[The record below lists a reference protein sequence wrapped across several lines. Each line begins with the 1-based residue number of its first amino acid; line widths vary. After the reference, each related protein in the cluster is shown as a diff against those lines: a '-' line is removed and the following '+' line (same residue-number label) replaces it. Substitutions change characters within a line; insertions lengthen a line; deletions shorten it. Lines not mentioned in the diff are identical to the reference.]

1 MKRLKKGS
9 VLAVILALMVT
20 LTAFVLPTAYVS
32 AEGELV
38 NVTFVVTGSRILTK
52 KTDHAT
58 AYDDGAWVDEAVTGL
73 DSNKTVADVTLQQ
86 LDNEVAGR
94 SVTIISSA
102 YGSFLSSIT
111 VDGKTNTGGVT
122 NGRNSYWQ
130 LLINGTPA
138 NMGMDAITVNEG
150 DRIEWKFINDPT
162 FPLSVEQ
169 ETADPALTL
178 SPTPDYWTSFASS
191 SLHNAAKT
199 IKGTLENNFK
209 LLWSKPYG
217 EKSEWGGYVTKSDF
231 MIIGDHLYFAAG
243 GELFKVNGSGEV
255 VAKEKLRNTIGYFG
269 RLAYDYGLV
278 VVPLDGGAV
287 QAIDAKTM
295 KTKWVAEAQDLLTIW
310 APNDKGVWQPTNH
323 GIQSLATLLIADE
336 VAYSTTTAVVKGAAP
351 GGIIRAIDMATGETL
366 WQYQNSTAG
375 YYWAGPVKIGKWL
388 VIGNDG
394 GALEV
399 IDADEGKQLAA
410 NTEQIGA
417 PIRST
422 IVHADEKLYFTSR
435 DGKFHEISFNK
446 EDGSFGKLRSV
457 QFGKVS
463 TSTPT
468 IYGGKAYVGGA
479 LAADWGSDGVF
490 AVIDLATMAI
500 DFQHVVKE
508 GDVKSAPLVIAGDEG
523 HPFVFFTANNAT
535 GALYVYDGKAV
546 TMAYEPDE
554 EEQKNYS
561 TSSAVTDG
569 KERIYYTNDSGHV
582 FAIQMSKK
590 TISPEGEGIPPTG
603 ETRDLL
609 FAGLLLV
616 TLAVGFV
623 YAANKK
629 RQATVSD
636 D

>member
-217 EKSEWGGYVTKSDF
+217 EKSEWGGLRYEV
-231 MIIGDHLYFAAG
+231 GLYDHWRPS
-243 GELFKVNGSGEV
+243 LFCC
-255 VAKEKLRNTIGYFG
+255 R
-269 RLAYDYGLV
+269 R
-278 VVPLDGGAV
+278 
-287 QAIDAKTM
+287 
-295 KTKWVAEAQDLLTIW
+295 
-310 APNDKGVWQPTNH
+310 
-323 GIQSLATLLIADE
+323 
-336 VAYSTTTAVVKGAAP
+336 
-351 GGIIRAIDMATGETL
+351 
-366 WQYQNSTAG
+366 
-375 YYWAGPVKIGKWL
+375 
-388 VIGNDG
+388 
-394 GALEV
+394 
-399 IDADEGKQLAA
+399 
-410 NTEQIGA
+410 
-417 PIRST
+417 
-422 IVHADEKLYFTSR
+422 
-435 DGKFHEISFNK
+435 
-446 EDGSFGKLRSV
+446 
-457 QFGKVS
+457 
-463 TSTPT
+463 
-468 IYGGKAYVGGA
+468 
-479 LAADWGSDGVF
+479 
-490 AVIDLATMAI
+490 
-500 DFQHVVKE
+500 
-508 GDVKSAPLVIAGDEG
+508 
-523 HPFVFFTANNAT
+523 
-535 GALYVYDGKAV
+535 
-546 TMAYEPDE
+546 
-554 EEQKNYS
+554 
-561 TSSAVTDG
+561 
-569 KERIYYTNDSGHV
+569 
-582 FAIQMSKK
+582 
-590 TISPEGEGIPPTG
+590 
-603 ETRDLL
+603 
-609 FAGLLLV
+609 
-616 TLAVGFV
+616 
-623 YAANKK
+623 
-629 RQATVSD
+629 
-636 D
+636 